1 MRALLI
7 VFSLCLGVGLQAQS
21 QHKLLRK
28 GDKSYKEE
36 NFGKAEEDY
45 RKALEKKP
53 SSKGSYNLGN
63 SIYQQ
68 KDRFDSAGELYLD
81 AAERATDPVLKS
93 NAYHNLGNA
102 YFNQQK
108 FKESIEAYKN
118 SLRLQPQDMQT
129 KHNLAQAQYMLKQQ
143 QQQQQQ
149 QQQEG
154 DEQNEDPQ
162 DNQDQQEQQQQQ
174 QQEEQDQQQ
183 QQNQSQQE
191 QQESQSEQAEDVP
204 DLTREEAER
213 LLKIMENEEQKTME
227 KMRRRQT
234 KGCKSQKDW

>member
-1 MRALLI
+1 MRALFFVI
-7 VFSLCLGVGLQAQS
+7 ICLGISHLIQAQS

-36 NFGKAEEDY
+36 DFGKAEEDY

-68 KDRFDSAGELYLD
+68 KDRFDRAGEYYLD
-81 AAERATDPVLKS
+81 AAERAKDPVLKS

-102 YFNQQK
+102 FFNQQK
-108 FKESIEAYKN
+108 YKESIEAYKN

-129 KHNLAQAQYMLKQQ
+129 KHNLAQAQMMLRQQ

-154 DEQNEDPQ
+154 DEENEDPQ
-162 DNQDQQEQQQQQ
+162 DNQEQQDQQQQQ
-174 QQEEQDQQQ
+174 QQQDEQQQ
-183 QQNQSQQE
+183 QQNQDQQDQQE
-191 QQESQSEQAEDVP
+191 NQSQPSEEVP

>member
-1 MRALLI
+1 MRALLL
-7 VFSLCLGVGLQAQS
+7 VFSLCLGIGLQAQS

-63 SIYQQ
+63 SIYKQ

-108 FKESIEAYKN
+108 YKESIEAYKN

-129 KHNLAQAQYMLKQQ
+129 KHNLAQAQYMLRQQ

-174 QQEEQDQQQ
+174 QQEQEQQQ